1 MKRIIILLTI
11 LSMLLCGCGDK
22 SGDSTEQIAEH
33 PSNVYSYD
41 VLYDIENDMHA
52 SYFFGNK
59 FKLELTGDIFEMY
72 LSEDGTLTIPSK
84 IDDYTNT
91 ISVSSGLTH
100 EQRLKVKSIVIEEG
114 VEYIFGGAFQ
124 DLKNLKT
131 VTLPSTIRGIG
142 SNAFE
147 MCSSLERINI
157 PESVE
162 FIGIFA
168 FFGCAKLKELPYP
181 QHVKAVCENSFYY
194 CECLEWAECPD
205 KDSFNINSIGV
216 DVGYKKVPAS
226 VNAIAEEG
234 FSGNDLYEIFIENGV
249 GIIGDRAFYNCSNLH
264 RIIIPPSVT
273 YIGEDTFTGCSDELV
288 IYGEFGSYAEQWANE
303 HGITFG
309 LYVF

>member
-11 LSMLLCGCGDK
+11 LSMLLCGCGKKNADNI
-22 SGDSTEQIAEH
+22 EQTAER
-33 PSNVYSYD
+33 PSNMYSYD
-41 VLYDIENDMHA
+41 VLYEIENDMHA
-52 SYFFGNK
+52 FYFFGNQYQ
-59 FKLELTGDIFEMY
+59 LELTGEIFEMY
-72 LSEDGTLTIPSK
+72 LSEDGVLTVPSK

-114 VEYIFGGAFQ
+114 VEYIFGNTFQ
-124 DLKNLKT
+124 DFKNLKT
-131 VTLPSTIRGIG
+131 VTLPSTLRGIG
-142 SNAFE
+142 SGAFE
-147 MCSSLERINI
+147 MCSSLEKINI

-168 FFGCAKLKELPYP
+168 FFGCSELKELPYP

-205 KDSFNINSIGV
+205 KDSFNVNSVGV
-216 DVGYKKVPAS
+216 DVGDSKVPAS

-234 FSGNDLYEIFIENGV
+234 FAGHDLSEVYIENGV
-249 GIIGDRAFYNCSNLH
+249 GVIGDRAFYNCSNLF
-264 RIIIPPSVT
+264 RVIIPPSIT
-273 YIGEDTFTGCSDELV
+273 YIGEDAFTGCREDLV

-303 HGITFG
+303 HGIIFG